1 MHCDHEKQFFAQMG
15 ASHILNLAEDSVSSS
30 KSVVTTTVVR
40 PNSINMLWQLPQF
53 FVITVGEVLFSV
65 TGLEFS
71 YSQAAPT
78 MKSVLQVIFI
88 SLIYKHFKVRIF
100 KSLSIL
106 F

>member
-1 MHCDHEKQFFAQMG
+1 MLHCDYEKKFFAQMG
-15 ASHILNLAEDSVSSS
+15 AAHILNLVEDSRSNSYT
-30 KSVVTTTVVR
+30 VVTTTVVR

-78 MKSVLQVIFI
+78 MKSVLQVN
-88 SLIYKHFKVRIF
+88 
-100 KSLSIL
+100 
-106 F
+106 

>member
-1 MHCDHEKQFFAQMG
+1 MG

-30 KSVVTTTVVR
+30 KSVITTTVVR

-88 SLIYKHFKVRIF
+88 SLI
-100 KSLSIL
+100 
-106 F
+106 